1 MIKVSITLLHK
12 RFPFSMNASFQE
24 AMDKKL
30 GGPFNVV
37 VGEAFSLDVDY
48 LNESFFYMIF
58 GGYLG
63 IFVWKCI

>member
-1 MIKVSITLLHK
+1 MIKVS
-12 RFPFSMNASFQE
+12 RFFFKKYFIRLKIYFQN

-37 VGEAFSLDVDY
+37 VGEAFSIDVDY

-63 IFVWKCI
+63 IFVWKCV